1 MPSHGIGWIGSW
13 SRFTKWPQSPVPRSR
28 APNAPPGAWPS
39 ARPLSRP
46 SSAALRAVLRRQP
59 WLACPTQ
66 VDFNFHVRPILS
78 DKCFKCHGPDDRARK
93 GGLSLHTRDGAFAT
107 LATGHRA
114 VVPGNTGKS
123 ELVRRILSTDPAV
136 MMPMPD
142 SHLELTD
149 VEKATLVRWIEQGAT
164 WTPHWAF
171 LPPKKAPV
179 PTGSDLGTVDQPD
192 RRLHPRRPARHRS
205 ARPRPR
211 PRARR

>member
-28 APNAPPGAWPS
+28 APNVPPGAWPLG
-39 ARPLSRP
+39 ATLVATLIG
-46 SSAALRAVLRRQP
+46 SAACRPAPPAVAGVP
-59 WLACPTQ
+59 DQ

-142 SHLELTD
+142 SHLELND

-171 LPPKKAPV
+171 VPPKKAPV
-179 PTGSDLGTVDQPD
+179 PTGSDLG
-192 RRLHPRRPARHRS
+192 
-205 ARPRPR
+205 ARPIRSTPSSAPTCAGPVWR
-211 PRARR
+211 RRRKPRARP